1 MFIMFIPDLGELAY
15 GSGDAVVLSNE
26 VATVALE
33 EDAAGLAITCAPDA

>member
-1 MFIMFIPDLGELAY
+1 MFIMLVPDLGEFAY

-33 EDAAGLAITCAPDA
+33 GDAAGLGIT